1 MTWSVPHVS
10 QGRGPEETNG
20 GMANN
25 RSPWGWSHTNNG
37 TASGG
42 GGHLILLKFVLPNH
56 EI

>member
-25 RSPWGWSHTNNG
+25 QTVL
-37 TASGG
+37 G
-42 GGHLILLKFVLPNH
+42 GGHIPTTVRPMEEVATLSC
-56 EI
+56 